1 MEKNDLYGLVI
12 SGLAGTITSILHA
25 VQRGVEHSWR
35 KVLLQFGVGFCA
47 IYPAFLVGE
56 VLGLDRN
63 MLLVVG
69 YLAGILGDRV
79 IQEIY
84 RRESDI
90 YNYFVGG
97 RILKSDDKLEK
108 TEGE

>member
-1 MEKNDLYGLVI
+1 MQKTDLYGLVI

-25 VQRGVEHSWR
+25 VQRGVKHSWR
-35 KVLLQFGVGFCA
+35 KVLLQFGIGFCA
-47 IYPAFLVGE
+47 IYPAYLAGE
-56 VLGLDRN
+56 VLSLDKN

-84 RRESDI
+84 RREQDI
-90 YNYFVGG
+90 FSFF
-97 RILKSDDKLEK
+97 IEK
-108 TEGE
+108 KRED

>member
-1 MEKNDLYGLVI
+1 
-12 SGLAGTITSILHA
+12 
-25 VQRGVEHSWR
+25 
-35 KVLLQFGVGFCA
+35 LLQFAVGFCA
-47 IYPAFLVGE
+47 IYPGYLVGE
-56 VLGLDRN
+56 VMGLDRN

-90 YNYFVGG
+90 FSFFIGRKG
-97 RILKSDDKLEK
+97 RID
-108 TEGE
+108 